1 METIRTII
9 VSYDNMNNSVIIDEK
24 QKIIN
29 FSSEKFLSAGFHKT
43 TVDEIAREL
52 CISKN
57 TIYKYFPSKEKLVWS
72 VVENIVGHVSSLIN
86 PVLDSNENAL
96 VKLVGM
102 LGILHKNILRFSD
115 KWFRDMQIH
124 APNLWEKVDA
134 IRQKIMFR
142 NISRIIKQGQK
153 EKLFK
158 DYPAELIIEIFIASI
173 RAVVNPGFLLNVKYT
188 NWEAARYT
196 FEILLNGILT
206 EKGKSVFKTIK
217 LPL

>member
-1 METIRTII
+1 MKNITTT
-9 VSYDNMNNSVIIDEK
+9 DEK

-29 FSSEKFLSAGFHKT
+29 YSSEKFFSEGFHKT

-57 TIYKYFPSKEKLVWS
+57 TIYKYFPAKEKLIWS
-72 VVENIVGHVSSLIN
+72 VVENLTGNVSSKINLI
-86 PVLDSNENAL
+86 LDSNENAL

-102 LGILHKNILRFSD
+102 LGILHNNILRFSD
-115 KWFRDMQIH
+115 RWFKDIQIH
-124 APNLWEKVDA
+124 APHLWEKLDA

-158 DYPAELIIEIFIASI
+158 DYPAELVIEIFVASI
-173 RAVVNPGFLLNVKYT
+173 RAVVNPRFLLNVKYT
-188 NWEAARYT
+188 NWDAARFT
-196 FEILLNGILT
+196 FQLLLSGILT